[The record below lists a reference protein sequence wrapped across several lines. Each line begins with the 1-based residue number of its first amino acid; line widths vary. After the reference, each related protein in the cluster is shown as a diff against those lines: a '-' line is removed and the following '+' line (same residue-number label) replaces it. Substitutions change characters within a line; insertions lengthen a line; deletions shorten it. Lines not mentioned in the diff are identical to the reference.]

1 MCFLIFE
8 LFSLFVQVTSAGS
21 ENIDFGVTKT
31 ASIGVAGEVDTYTF
45 TGNSGDGIDIRI
57 TKTSGDLWPRITL
70 YGSNGKEIKRSS
82 SSTNTEILDVLSA
95 PGTYK
100 ILVDDGFRGTFTG
113 DYSIFVQNINNPKNA
128 KPVEFDT
135 GATGSLDVPGSVDTY
150 FFNGS
155 TGNEVFARITKTS
168 GDLWPRITLFGPPG
182 KQLKQSSSSTTT
194 ELTFTLDSPGT
205 HTILVDDG
213 FRGTFTGSYTI
224 FVQMTS
230 SDQSATK
237 TDGSPVTTKVTT
249 ATSPGVNPSPGTVE
263 NPQQNTPG
271 GENPINYFLLAI
283 IALVVIGAI
292 VLAFSNFVRKQK
304 KAGTAVPGIRVPSS
318 YEGAVSGTINHDI
331 IISYSSQ
338 DKPIADAVCAGLE
351 ARAIR
356 CWIAPRDILP
366 GINYQEAIIDA
377 IDSSSIMVLIF
388 SSHSNNSPHVFT
400 EVNEAM
406 SRGAIIIPFR
416 IEDILPSKAMKYLIS
431 GPHWLDAITPPL
443 EKHIEELGNT
453 VRILLDNE
461 RKKRKTE

>member
-1 MCFLIFE
+1 
-8 LFSLFVQVTSAGS
+8 
-21 ENIDFGVTKT
+21 
-31 ASIGVAGEVDTYTF
+31 
-45 TGNSGDGIDIRI
+45 
-57 TKTSGDLWPRITL
+57 
-70 YGSNGKEIKRSS
+70 
-82 SSTNTEILDVLSA
+82 
-95 PGTYK
+95 
-100 ILVDDGFRGTFTG
+100 
-113 DYSIFVQNINNPKNA
+113 
-128 KPVEFDT
+128 
-135 GATGSLDVPGSVDTY
+135 
-150 FFNGS
+150 
-155 TGNEVFARITKTS
+155 
-168 GDLWPRITLFGPPG
+168 
-182 KQLKQSSSSTTT
+182 
-194 ELTFTLDSPGT
+194 
-205 HTILVDDG
+205 
-213 FRGTFTGSYTI
+213 
-224 FVQMTS
+224 
-230 SDQSATK
+230 
-237 TDGSPVTTKVTT
+237 
-249 ATSPGVNPSPGTVE
+249 
-263 NPQQNTPG
+263 
-271 GENPINYFLLAI
+271 
-283 IALVVIGAI
+283 
-292 VLAFSNFVRKQK
+292 
-304 KAGTAVPGIRVPSS
+304 
-318 YEGAVSGTINHDI
+318 VSGTINHDI